1 MVITGLIRN
10 QFDGNVTWVRIPHP
24 PPKLSEK
31 SGISGLFSVIMHI
44 LGSYIT
50 NMTFWAVWPYLFKA
64 KAEKADV
71 RICRWP
77 SRMCL
82 HQGVSSD

>member
-44 LGSYIT
+44 LRVY
-50 NMTFWAVWPYLFKA
+50 K
-64 KAEKADV
+64 
-71 RICRWP
+71 
-77 SRMCL
+77 
-82 HQGVSSD
+82 GVSFDQTTKRSPSQVGVLLCNVITSYPKLPMGIT